1 MSIHNP
7 AHPGEI
13 LKELVIE
20 PLKLTITDVASH
32 LDVSRKTLSKVLNCH
47 GSITPEMAV
56 RLEIV
61 FGKPSADHWL
71 KLQNAYDLWQTRQTK
86 SSLNVEPYKQLVA

>member
-1 MSIHNP
+1 MTIHNP

-20 PLKLTITDVASH
+20 PLQLTITDVAAH
-32 LDVSRKTLSKVLNCH
+32 LDVSRKTLSKVLNCRA
-47 GSITPEMAV
+47 SISPEMAL
-56 RLEIV
+56 RLELV

-71 KLQNAYDLWQTRQTK
+71 KLQNAHDLWMTRQNK
-86 SSLNVEPYKQLVA
+86 SALNVEPYKTLVA